1 MSEASKLQG
10 TALPAP
16 GDAANYN
23 DNSTAKLLAK
33 IPNGFV
39 ILFGILLLVS
49 VLTYILPAGAYDKVE
64 VAGKMM
70 SKPGSYHFIEKT
82 PVTFFQ
88 IFTAVPNGMQA
99 ASALIF
105 MILLIGGAVRVFDST
120 GAIKGA
126 LSSVLRTFGKEK
138 GAWVI
143 AMVTTLFA
151 LIGAFPSMFEATIP
165 FAPICIAIALALGYD
180 AVVGVSMALVGV
192 VVGWTAGPTNP
203 WTVGIGQS
211 IGQLPMFSGFLFRFV
226 LLIVLLATAITYI
239 LKYGNAVKAGR
250 RQSVTEGIDVS
261 DLNEYAGNGEAT
273 FTLRHKLVLL
283 ALCATI
289 GMILFGTYN
298 WKWGLVQ
305 MSGAYIV
312 GGISAGLIAGFGG
325 GKIADE
331 FVEGGK
337 EIFMA
342 ALAVGLAR
350 SIQVVMD
357 TAHIGDT
364 LVYFASI
371 PLSSMPAAA
380 SAVGMFVVQS
390 ILNFFIPS
398 GSGLA
403 MVTMP
408 IMIPLADVLEIK
420 RQVAILA
427 FQYGDGLSNLCFP
440 TTAVTIAFLSVGRI
454 PFGKWLRF
462 IMPFLLIVW
471 GIAAVSLVVAVLI
484 GWN

>member
-1 MSEASKLQG
+1 MSEAVISE
-10 TALPAP
+10 
-16 GDAANYN
+16 AAQEEEVRKP
-23 DNSTAKLLAK
+23 SLFERF
-33 IPNGFV
+33 PNGFV
-39 ILFGILLLVS
+39 ILFGILALVA
-49 VLTYILPAGAYDKVE
+49 VLTYVIPAGAYDKVE

-70 SKPGSYHFIEKT
+70 SKAGSFHYIESS
-82 PVTFFQ
+82 PIGFLPFFSA
-88 IFTAVPNGMQA
+88 IPNGMQA

-105 MILLIGGAVRVFDST
+105 MIILIGGSIRVFDST
-120 GAIKGA
+120 GAIRGA
-126 LSSVLRTFGKEK
+126 LSSLLKAFGKDK
-138 GAWVI
+138 GSWVLASI
-143 AMVTTLFA
+143 IVFFA

-165 FAPICIAIALALGYD
+165 FAPICLAIALALGYD
-180 AVVGVSMALVGV
+180 SIVGVSLALVGV
-192 VVGWTAGPTNP
+192 VIGWTAGPTNP
-203 WTVGIGQS
+203 WTVGIGQT
-211 IGQLPMFSGFLFRFV
+211 IGQLPMFSGFLFRLV
-226 LLIVLLATAITYI
+226 ILLVLLAVSIAYI
-239 LKYGNAVKAGR
+239 LKYGNDVKSGKR
-250 RQSVTEGIDVS
+250 KSITEGIDVS
-261 DLNEYAGNGEAT
+261 EFNTYSVENGAA

-283 ALCATI
+283 TLCATI
-289 GMILFGTYN
+289 GTILYGTYN

-305 MSGAYIV
+305 MSATYIV
-312 GGISAGLIAGFGG
+312 GGISAGIIAGFNG

-337 EIFMA
+337 EILMA

-357 TAHIGDT
+357 SAHIGDT
-364 LVYFASI
+364 LVYFFSI
-371 PLSSMPAAA
+371 PLSSLPASA

-440 TTAVTIAFLSVGRI
+440 TTAVTIAFLSIGKI
-454 PFGKWLRF
+454 PFSKWLKF
-462 IMPFLLIVW
+462 IMPFLLITW
-471 GIAAVSLVVAVLI
+471 AIAAVSLVVAVLI
-484 GWN
+484 HWS